1 MRTSKNLPIA
11 KISDVCLHSGSRR
24 GFFEGV
30 RTPSNATA
38 YLRDPPRNTKE
49 PEPSIGTPAR
59 RGNERAPSTA
69 EDEALWLKRIAEI
82 DLKQERL
89 LDLRLDGDITP
100 EQFRARSKKL
110 KDARVAA
117 QDQLE
122 ASRSRLS
129 RLKDLERSKDTLV
142 SHYASLVPVGLNEL
156 HPADRNK
163 VCEMMHLRDF
173 AHPDDTLIVEW
184 GCNVSPLPPGSFKIT
199 TPSFEF
205 RALLTEGAD
214 PRVQLHR
221 A

>member
-38 YLRDPPRNTKE
+38 YLRDPPRNTKD

-100 EQFRARSKKL
+100 EQFRARSADL
-110 KDARVAA
+110 KDARIAA

-129 RLKDLERSKDTLV
+129 RLKDLERRKDALV
-142 SHYASLVPVGLNEL
+142 SHYAALVPQGLDEL
-156 HPADRNK
+156 SPAEKNQIYN
-163 VCEMMHLRDF
+163 MMNLRVF
-173 AHPDDTLIVEW
+173 ASPNDTLIADW
-184 GCNVSPLPPGSFKIT
+184 GCNISPLLPGSFKIT
-199 TPSFEF
+199 TPSFEL
-205 RALLTEGAD
+205 RALLTEGSAE
-214 PRVQLHR
+214 R
-221 A
+221 